1 MPPRNTLRFT
11 LTHLNSAPSMII
23 TSAAWMQKL
32 ENVLGA
38 IEAISIYVPAPAPR
52 VECGDPHGTWR
63 KPDNEGRARVFISAA
78 RDTWSRRA
86 RRKAN
91 AKLPSVT
98 IQSERPREKDKD
110 EPTLICCASFLDS
123 DDASKLELEFR
134 WVYGWERGLFESFAG
149 HVAGR
154 LMKG

>member
-1 MPPRNTLRFT
+1 MR
-11 LTHLNSAPSMII
+11 
-23 TSAAWMQKL
+23 KL
-32 ENVLGA
+32 EHVLGA
-38 IEAISIYVPAPAPR
+38 IEAITIDAPVTASR
-52 VECGDPHGTWR
+52 VECGDPHDAWR
-63 KPDNEGRARVFISAA
+63 KPDNEDRARVFISAA

-86 RRKAN
+86 RREAN
-91 AKLPSVT
+91 TKLTSM
-98 IQSERPREKDKD
+98 QSERQREKDKD
-110 EPTLICCASFLDS
+110 ETALICCASFLDA

>member
-1 MPPRNTLRFT
+1 
-11 LTHLNSAPSMII
+11 
-23 TSAAWMQKL
+23 MQKL
-32 ENVLGA
+32 EHVLGA
-38 IEAISIYVPAPAPR
+38 IEAISIDAPVTPPH
-52 VECGDPHGTWR
+52 VECGDADDTWR
-63 KPDNEGRARVFISAA
+63 KPHNADRARVFISAA

-86 RRKAN
+86 RRKAD
-91 AKLPSVT
+91 AKLGSVT
-98 IQSERPREKDKD
+98 IQSERPRGKGEN
-110 EPTLICCASFLDS
+110 ETALICCASFLGA